1 MTEINENVCNCLT
14 LGDDAPL
21 FSATTTHGEIDFSE
35 YIKDSWCILF
45 SHPADF
51 TPVCT
56 TEIIGFAQ
64 QYAEFEKKGVKLMG
78 LSIDSVYS
86 HIAWVRQIEKEF
98 NLKIKFP
105 IIADLGFK
113 VANLYGMIQ
122 KKLSKVHT
130 ARTVFII
137 DNNGKIRMTM
147 FYPSTLGRNIE
158 EILRIIDSLQMS
170 DREHVATPANWVL
183 GESVIVAPPTTT
195 EDAEKRTHDKHSE
208 CSDWYLCKKKI

>member
-1 MTEINENVCNCLT
+1 MTEINENACNCLT

-21 FSATTTHGEIDFSE
+21 FSATTTHGEINFGD
-35 YIKDSWCILF
+35 YIKDNWTILF

-64 QYAEFEKKGVKLMG
+64 QYAEFEKKGVKLIG

-122 KKLSKVHT
+122 KKSSKVHT
-130 ARTVFII
+130 ARSVFII
-137 DNNGKIRMTM
+137 DNNGKIRMIM
-147 FYPSTLGRNIE
+147 MYPSTLGRNIE
-158 EILRIIDSLQMS
+158 EILRIIDSLQLS

-183 GESVIVAPPTTT
+183 GESVIIAPPTTT
-195 EDAEKRTHDKHSE
+195 EDAEKRTHDKHAE